1 LALPQP
7 KPVTEPELEVA
18 RVLRNA
24 SVARA
29 AADLENARHTERKPQ
44 RKRVEVIL
52 DCAMRLFNQFGVASI
67 STNRISAELGISP
80 GNVHYHYRS
89 KGMLLE
95 AAFRVMDAE
104 LREVFARP
112 TETLSV
118 AGFVDWQ
125 IHKQRVLWRYRYFF
139 GSLEVVLRTAPALQ
153 IPWLK
158 LQNELVHQLASTHEY
173 YVQEHRMTAPK
184 PPNTIAQVAE
194 NSLMLSMS
202 WIRWE
207 FLALDGRTPG
217 AAEEN
222 EIIHRLVLHHLSFYG
237 PYHAR
242 SQRGSELLEHVL
254 SEKFASR
261 A

>member
-1 LALPQP
+1 MALPRP
-7 KPVTEPELEVA
+7 KHVSEPELEVA
-18 RVLRNA
+18 RVLRNV
-24 SVARA
+24 SVAQA
-29 AADLENARHTERKPQ
+29 ASDIENARHKDPKPA

-52 DCAMRLFNQFGVASI
+52 ECALRLFNQFGVAAI

-89 KGMLLE
+89 KGMLLQ
-95 AAFRVMDAE
+95 AAFQAMDGE

-112 TETLSV
+112 TNTLSV
-118 AGFVDWQ
+118 EGFVDWQ

-158 LQNELVHQLASTHEY
+158 LQNELVHQLAATHEY

-207 FLALDGRTPG
+207 FLALEGRMPC
-217 AAEEN
+217 AAAEN

-242 SQRGSELLEHVL
+242 SQRGSELLEHAL
-254 SEKFASR
+254 GKKFADKG
-261 A
+261 

>member
-1 LALPQP
+1 
-7 KPVTEPELEVA
+7 
-18 RVLRNA
+18 VLRNA

-29 AADLENARHTERKPQ
+29 AADLERARHTEPKPQ

-52 DCAMRLFNQFGVASI
+52 ECAMRLFNQFGVASI

-222 EIIHRLVLHHLSFYG
+222 EIIHRLVLLHLGFYG

-242 SQRGSELLEHVL
+242 CQRGSELLEHVL
-254 SEKFASR
+254 SQKFASR